1 MVELPPNKAIESA
14 VEAEEKV
21 RRIIETNLDIR
32 RDDFD
37 CELDKVQRLQLNNN
51 LSDKKSYHPNF
62 QISYVNLEHTDLG
75 ICFADSHGNLKIKI
89 FYNKNVSYDSFQS
102 FLEAPDKKLSNH

>member
-1 MVELPPNKAIESA
+1 MTSVVELPPNKAIESA

-32 RDDFD
+32 RDDSD
-37 CELDKVQRLQLNNN
+37 CKLDKLQRLHPNNN

-62 QISYVNLEHTDLG
+62 QYVNLEHTDLG
-75 ICFADSHGNLKIKI
+75 ICFADSHGNLKIKSANLL
-89 FYNKNVSYDSFQS
+89 FSQP
-102 FLEAPDKKLSNH
+102 L